1 VHHSIATMIAIK
13 AIASKYLGSK
23 YVRQHCEYHPFS
35 VQPIV
40 FFGARA
46 VPLGPV
52 PRNVVGATCA
62 SIAITSV
69 AVASFAS
76 PASAALGLGSSTA
89 VVPSPA
95 NKSLF

>member
-1 VHHSIATMIAIK
+1 MIASIK

-23 YVRQHCEYHPFS
+23 YVRQYHPFS
-35 VQPIV
+35 VQIIV
-40 FFGARA
+40 FSGVRASA